1 MEMSE
6 NQVLKN
12 DSRAQAK
19 QPFPRQE
26 RLLFDACPLFC
37 LSPLTKG
44 LKQAELWLVQTTWY
58 MDLAKDWL
66 LEEYVAEWWVYKPL
80 ILKGPH
86 FKALGW
92 GQVTQEIN
100 QVPANW
106 HGKLMKY

>member
-1 MEMSE
+1 MSRSQLMEMSE

-44 LKQAELWLVQTTWY
+44 LEQAEL
-58 MDLAKDWL
+58 
-66 LEEYVAEWWVYKPL
+66 
-80 ILKGPH
+80 
-86 FKALGW
+86 
-92 GQVTQEIN
+92 
-100 QVPANW
+100 
-106 HGKLMKY
+106 